1 MKSKNGKSSG
11 VDEIPYE
18 VLKYDCVIDSE
29 VIHRLFML
37 CFESHIIPSVWRQAI
52 ICPILKDSNSDPR
65 VPLNYRGIS
74 LLSTIYKMY
83 SSILNHRLVSYLED
97 NNLLVDEQNG
107 FRRERSCA
115 DHVFTLN
122 SIIQNRKETFVA
134 FIDLQKAF
142 DTVDRDLLKFSLLN
156 NGIDGDFYN

>member
-1 MKSKNGKSSG
+1 M
-11 VDEIPYE
+11 
-18 VLKYDCVIDSE
+18 
-29 VIHRLFML
+29 
-37 CFESHIIPSVWRQAI
+37 
-52 ICPILKDSNSDPR
+52 
-65 VPLNYRGIS
+65 
-74 LLSTIYKMY
+74 
-83 SSILNHRLVSYLED
+83 VSYLED

-142 DTVDRDLLKFSLLN
+142 DKVDRDLLKFSLLH
-156 NGIDGDFYN
+156 NGIDGDSYFYENTVSCVRVSELYTD